1 MKPGDLVKF
10 RPEAVE
16 YDGVDDTQLTSAVGI
31 IISDET
37 VMFDLLPDRQLF
49 DVMIDGRIV
58 AAYNYELE
66 LIDEAR

>member
-10 RPEAVE
+10 RREFVE
-16 YDGVDDTQLTSAVGI
+16 YDGVDDTEHTDSVGI

-37 VMFDLLPDRQLF
+37 AMFDLLPDRQLF
-49 DVMIDGRIV
+49 DIMINGRII

-66 LIDEAR
+66 LIDESR

>member
-10 RPEAVE
+10 RREFVE
-16 YDGVDDTQLTSAVGI
+16 YDGVDDTELTDSIGI

-37 VMFDLLPDRQLF
+37 GMFDLLPERQLF
-49 DVMIDGRIV
+49 DIMINGRII

-66 LIDEAR
+66 LIDESR

>member
-1 MKPGDLVKF
+1 MKPGDIVKF
-10 RPEAVE
+10 RREIVE
-16 YDGVDDTQLTSAVGI
+16 YDGVDDTQLTNAVGI

-37 VMFDLLPDRQLF
+37 AMFDLLPDRQLF

-66 LIDEAR
+66 LIDETR